1 MYSTMNTRGGSAR
14 HTRRATGTEFRALAW
29 LCRHPG
35 FLLTP
40 VLLGLAVW
48 RWGPLPVAAVVGAV
62 VLVLVVWARLH
73 PPTFDRWAAPW
84 LRRVWRR
91 WTVYRGRRWAA
102 VLIDCDLVRDNRRT
116 GQLMVPRVLRVRSRT
131 RSIDTLYVRMARG
144 QDLHTWTEKADALAA
159 ALFAHRVAITKIRPA
174 VLAIVVE
181 REMPFGHVVPAP
193 DIPPDPRMVDL
204 TALDV
209 GDDEHGNPF
218 TIGVRGRHVFVAGFT
233 GAGKGSLIWSPLR
246 AIGPM
251 IPAGLVRITMIDLK
265 GGAETERGRPLF
277 HRYATTMAQAIT
289 VLTEVRDAM
298 KARQEHLRR
307 SRTRKLA
314 VSEEWPL
321 ELVMIDEMAMLTA
334 YGERGDVREA
344 IRLLAEIL
352 TQGRACL
359 VSVMGYVQEPTKDIV
374 DVRELFTTRICLAVT
389 AASHVDMVL
398 GDGARE
404 RGALADEIPGDE
416 AHAGIGFVI
425 DQGSRLPVRFRAAY
439 VSDEEIDELV
449 ARCAAW
455 ARPGDVIDLAKRRD
469 HGPDDEDGDDGTAGI
484 PMGAWS

>member
-1 MYSTMNTRGGSAR
+1 
-14 HTRRATGTEFRALAW
+14 
-29 LCRHPG
+29 
-35 FLLTP
+35 
-40 VLLGLAVW
+40 VLAV
-48 RWGPLPVAAVVGAV
+48 
-62 VLVLVVWARLH
+62 
-73 PPTFDRWAAPW
+73 
-84 LRRVWRR
+84 
-91 WTVYRGRRWAA
+91 
-102 VLIDCDLVRDNRRT
+102 
-116 GQLMVPRVLRVRSRT
+116 
-131 RSIDTLYVRMARG
+131 
-144 QDLHTWTEKADALAA
+144 
-159 ALFAHRVAITKIRPA
+159 
-174 VLAIVVE
+174 VVE

-193 DIPPDPRMVDL
+193 DIPPDPRLVDL

-218 TIGVRGRHVFVAGFT
+218 TIGVRGRHVFVAGST

>member
-1 MYSTMNTRGGSAR
+1 
-14 HTRRATGTEFRALAW
+14 
-29 LCRHPG
+29 
-35 FLLTP
+35 
-40 VLLGLAVW
+40 
-48 RWGPLPVAAVVGAV
+48 
-62 VLVLVVWARLH
+62 
-73 PPTFDRWAAPW
+73 
-84 LRRVWRR
+84 
-91 WTVYRGRRWAA
+91 
-102 VLIDCDLVRDNRRT
+102 
-116 GQLMVPRVLRVRSRT
+116 
-131 RSIDTLYVRMARG
+131 
-144 QDLHTWTEKADALAA
+144 
-159 ALFAHRVAITKIRPA
+159 
-174 VLAIVVE
+174 
-181 REMPFGHVVPAP
+181 
-193 DIPPDPRMVDL
+193 
-204 TALDV
+204 
-209 GDDEHGNPF
+209 
-218 TIGVRGRHVFVAGFT
+218 
-233 GAGKGSLIWSPLR
+233 
-246 AIGPM
+246 
-251 IPAGLVRITMIDLK
+251 
-265 GGAETERGRPLF
+265 PLF

-298 KARQEHLRR
+298 KARQEQLRR

-449 ARCAAW
+449 TRCAAW
-455 ARPGDVIDLAKRRD
+455 ARPGDVIDLAQRRD
-469 HGPDDEDGDDGTAGI
+469 EHDDQDDDGDDGTAGATV
-484 PMGAWS
+484 GVRA